1 MVTSSASRKPA
12 AAARSRVREELTRE
26 ILDAGRRQLGE
37 VGSAGLS
44 LRAVARE
51 VGMVS
56 SAVYRYFPSRDTLL
70 TALIVDAYSAVA
82 VTAEQAEQERLRTDL
97 GGRWLAT
104 TRAVRVWALEHPQE
118 YALIFGSPVPGYRAP
133 EDTIDPAARIPLLLI
148 GILRD
153 AETAGFAVPTD
164 GRVMPPSV
172 LADLS
177 ALRETV
183 STTIGE
189 QQLARAVMAWTQLIG
204 SISFEAFGHLN
215 NVIHDYAGY
224 FDYQMAGVAAA
235 LGLPEPE
242 DG

>member
-1 MVTSSASRKPA
+1 VTESTKPA
-12 AAARSRVREELTRE
+12 RAARSRVREALTRE

-82 VTAEQAEQERLRTDL
+82 AAAELAERSRPRADL

-104 TRAVRVWALEHPQE
+104 TRAVRTWALDHPQE

-133 EDTIDPAARIPLLLI
+133 TDTIDPAARIPLLLM

-153 AETAGFAVPTD
+153 AKAAGHPPPPGA
-164 GRVMPPSV
+164 RVLPPSV
-172 LADLS
+172 RADLT
-177 ALRETV
+177 ALRESVAPTL
-183 STTIGE
+183 GE
-189 QQLARAVMAWTQLIG
+189 EQLARAIMAWTQLIG

-215 NVIHDYAGY
+215 TTIHDYAGY
-224 FDYQMAGVAAA
+224 FDYQMTGIALT
-235 LGLPEPE
+235 LGLPEPQ
-242 DG
+242 